1 MPRMSRKNF
10 AATLALTTGALLG
23 VAGFA
28 VPGRAVAAT
37 GPAALTDPVGDT
49 INRNT
54 NEKLASGAADIVAAT
69 VESGPGGVVLTF
81 KTQELTDPVTDP
93 NWASGNTFVSWQLD
107 GNNDQKPE
115 TLIRYS
121 LDRDAPGTILG
132 EVTYWPGPGV
142 PAKHCDAKSTFN
154 PATGYSMTFDP
165 SCMGTPAAVSYRVQL
180 TYDTKPGPAGTKT
193 PLAFDVVPDTGL
205 AGPVPIV
212 VATAPAAAPP
222 APAPSGSP
230 DPAPGQAA
238 PPAAGAPSPSQPGAA
253 PGAKNAPKPTP
264 KPTAPAR
271 TPSSAAPKPA
281 APAPAA
287 GPSADPSAELAATGP
302 NGARW
307 LGALGGALMLLGGLG
322 LMTPADRRRQ
332 TAA

>member
-1 MPRMSRKNF
+1 
-10 AATLALTTGALLG
+10 GAG
-23 VAGFA
+23 G
-28 VPGRAVAAT
+28 
-37 GPAALTDPVGDT
+37 
-49 INRNT
+49 
-54 NEKLASGAADIVAAT
+54 IVL
-69 VESGPGGVVLTF
+69 SF
-81 KTQELTDPVTDP
+81 KTQQMNDPASDP
-93 NWASGNTFVSWQLD
+93 SWASLNTFVSWQLD

-121 LDRDAPGTILG
+121 LDRDTPGVIVG

-142 PAKHCDAKSTFN
+142 PAKHCDAKSAFN
-154 PATGYSMTFDP
+154 PATGYSLTFDP
-165 SCMGTPAAVSYRVQL
+165 GCIGNPAAVSYRVQL
-180 TYDTKPGPAGTKT
+180 TYDTKPGTDKP
-193 PLAFDVVPDTGL
+193 PLAFDVTPDTGL

-230 DPAPGQAA
+230 DPAQAA
-238 PPAAGAPSPSQPGAA
+238 PPAAGAPSPSPSPPAAA
-253 PGAKNAPKPTP
+253 PGAKNTPKATT

-281 APAPAA
+281 APAPTA
-287 GPSADPSAELAATGP
+287 GPAADPSAELAATGP
-302 NGARW
+302 SGARW

-322 LMTPADRRRQ
+322 LMTPAEGRRR